1 MAGSFFDSNILLYIA
16 SNDAMKAE
24 RAEKLL
30 SDGGATSVQVLNEIA
45 NVSRRKMRM
54 TWPDTH
60 SFLSTLRSLLSV
72 HAITVETHETGLAL
86 AEAHRLS
93 IYDAMIAASALQTGC
108 NILWSEDMQHARVID
123 KRLRIINPFRA

>member
-45 NVSRRKMRM
+45 NISRRKMRM

-60 SFLSTLRSLLSV
+60 SFLSMLRSLLSV

-93 IYDAMIAASALQTGC
+93 IYDAMIAASALQAGC

>member
-60 SFLSTLRSLLSV
+60 SFLSMLRSLLSV

>member
-1 MAGSFFDSNILLYIA
+1 MPVSFFDSNILLYIA
-16 SNDAMKAE
+16 SADATKAE

-30 SDGGATSVQVLNEIA
+30 GEGGATSVQVLNEIA

-60 SFLSTLRSLLSV
+60 SFLSMLRSLLSV
-72 HAITVETHETGLAL
+72 HAITLETHETGLAL
-86 AEAHRLS
+86 AENHHLS
-93 IYDAMIAASALQTGC
+93 IYDAMIAASALQSGC

>member
-45 NVSRRKMRM
+45 NVFRRKMRM

-60 SFLSTLRSLLSV
+60 SFLSALRGLLSV
-72 HAITVETHETGLAL
+72 HAVTVDTHETGLTL
-86 AEAHRLS
+86 AEAHQLS
-93 IYDAMIAASALQTGC
+93 IYDAMIAASALQAGC
-108 NILWSEDMQHARVID
+108 NILWSEDMQYARVID
-123 KRLRIINPFRA
+123 KRLRIINRSAR

>member
-45 NVSRRKMRM
+45 NVFRRKMRM

-60 SFLSTLRSLLSV
+60 SFLSMLRSLLLV
-72 HAITVETHETGLAL
+72 HAITLETHETGLAL
-86 AEAHRLS
+86 AETHQLS

-108 NILWSEDMQHARVID
+108 NILWSEDMQHARGID